1 MKAIL
6 ATTEQGGMGYQGKLP
21 NWNVPG
27 DLQRFKRLTEN
38 RTIVMG
44 SRTFFSLPESKRP
57 LPKRRNIVITR
68 NPNDPKFDGYRESC
82 EIKTLEDFLRDFKDT
97 IHEFIVIGGSSLFDA
112 LYPYIYMVDLTIVK
126 GDYPCDVYFNKCNE
140 LFTWTI
146 DHYEEDEHC
155 VRYSFY
161 RTSTFPTVES

>member
-97 IHEFIVIGGSSLFDA
+97 IHEFIVIGGSSLF
-112 LYPYIYMVDLTIVK
+112 
-126 GDYPCDVYFNKCNE
+126 
-140 LFTWTI
+140 
-146 DHYEEDEHC
+146 
-155 VRYSFY
+155 
-161 RTSTFPTVES
+161 